1 MQARHRNCGVRA
13 GAGPLTMQSHDPRW
27 DDTGREAQLV
37 RGDEVTVE
45 EVRARMW
52 QQPSVFNCY

>member
-1 MQARHRNCGVRA
+1 MQTRDRNCGVRV
-13 GAGPLTMQSHDPRW
+13 GAEPLAVQSHDPCR
-27 DDTGREAQLV
+27 DDSGLEARLV